1 MKNPIMYV
9 VLNGGLKMSPGKAAA
24 QAVHSAMLLNGNSK
38 EDFLSDFRR
47 TVIVLEAKNAMQL
60 QNLAIYLDGA
70 DIDSDYYIDEGVNEV
85 DAYSITALAAFVG
98 DDEELRKVFEAFPLY
113 GHSKSRKVEE
123 AIKLIDD
130 NLGQDRR
137 VKNVKKRLQRSLDPT
152 EDYDLFEMSDAFA
165 RFRSGS

>member
-9 VLNGGLKMSPGKAAA
+9 VLNGELKMSPGKAAA

-47 TVIVLEAKNAMQL
+47 TVIVLEAKNAVQL

-70 DIDSDYYIDEGVNEV
+70 YIDSDYYIDEGVNEL

-98 DDEELRKVFEAFPLY
+98 DNEELYQVFEAFPLY
-113 GHSKSRKVEE
+113 NGHVTVKHVDTALGIDVGTKEKIIIPGNLKVESGFVFSG
-123 AIKLIDD
+123 L
-130 NLGQDRR
+130 
-137 VKNVKKRLQRSLDPT
+137 KKAARESL
-152 EDYDLFEMSDAFA
+152 
-165 RFRSGS
+165 

>member
-9 VLNGGLKMSPGKAAA
+9 VLNGELKMSPGKAAA

-98 DDEELRKVFEAFPLY
+98 DNEELCQVFEAFPLY
-113 GHSKSRKVEE
+113 NGHVTVKHVDTVLGIYVGTKEKIIIPGNLKVESGFVFRG
-123 AIKLIDD
+123 L
-130 NLGQDRR
+130 
-137 VKNVKKRLQRSLDPT
+137 KKAARESL
-152 EDYDLFEMSDAFA
+152 
-165 RFRSGS
+165 

>member
-9 VLNGGLKMSPGKAAA
+9 VLNGELKMSPGKAAA

-38 EDFLSDFRR
+38 SDFLSDYRR

-98 DDEELRKVFEAFPLY
+98 DNEGPRQVFEAFPLY
-113 GHSKSRKVEE
+113 NGHVTVKHVSTDLGFAVRTKEKLIIPGNLKVESGFVFRG
-123 AIKLIDD
+123 L
-130 NLGQDRR
+130 
-137 VKNVKKRLQRSLDPT
+137 KKAARESL
-152 EDYDLFEMSDAFA
+152 
-165 RFRSGS
+165 

>member
-9 VLNGGLKMSPGKAAA
+9 VLNGELKMSPGKAAA

-98 DDEELRKVFEAFPLY
+98 DNEELRQVFEAFPLY
-113 GHSKSRKVEE
+113 NGHVTVKHVDTALGFEVGTKEKLIIPGNLKVESGFVFRG
-123 AIKLIDD
+123 L
-130 NLGQDRR
+130 
-137 VKNVKKRLQRSLDPT
+137 KKAARESL
-152 EDYDLFEMSDAFA
+152 
-165 RFRSGS
+165 